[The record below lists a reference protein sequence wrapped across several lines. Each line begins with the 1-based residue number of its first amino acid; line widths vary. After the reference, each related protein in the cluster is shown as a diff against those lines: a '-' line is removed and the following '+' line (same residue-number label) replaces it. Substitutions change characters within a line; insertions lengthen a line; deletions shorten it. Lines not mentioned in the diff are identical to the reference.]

1 MKSIE
6 NLAMEEDLTSSL
18 SVAMPELPPKAEDEY
33 KEMESRNSHNMKVK
47 DAVSDTVADG
57 IITNDSLED
66 ALNQQL
72 AEIEEEEEKEAEG
85 ELGKDE
91 GHDKP
96 AHKINTSD
104 ETITEDES
112 SLDNDYEIDGSIS
125 DIDKVLE
132 SDDDEMTDQGVTI
145 EEISQ
150 GESDLEE
157 AEAEPEKEAAVNDVE
172 ESVQNKTEDKP
183 ESVQNETEEELETI
197 EMETEEE
204 PEEIMNKTEAE
215 HKIAQ
220 KESEAEPEPVVNET
234 EVVPEKES
242 SLEPFVTPLE
252 ETSGGN
258 SVKLD
263 LIYNLAPND
272 SMLLASKADPAAKT
286 ELKLEEGLNDLT
298 RILQSF
304 KNLDEDLA
312 DKDKSGNFSLT
323 PGRAKSWEYL

>member
-18 SVAMPELPPKAEDEY
+18 SVTMPELPPKAEDED

-57 IITNDSLED
+57 ILTNDSLED

-96 AHKINTSD
+96 AHKINMSD

-132 SDDDEMTDQGVTI
+132 SDDDEMTGQGVAI

-150 GESDLEE
+150 GESALEE

-172 ESVQNKTEDKP
+172 

-215 HKIAQ
+215 HKMAQ

-263 LIYNLAPND
+263 LIYDLAPND
-272 SMLLASKADPAAKT
+272 STLLASKADPVAKT

-323 PGRAKSWEYL
+323 PGRAKSWKYL

>member
-6 NLAMEEDLTSSL
+6 NLAMEEDLTSSP
-18 SVAMPELPPKAEDEY
+18 SAAMPESPPKTEDEDE
-33 KEMESRNSHNMKVK
+33 EMESGSSPDAKVK
-47 DAVSDTVADG
+47 DAIGDTDDG
-57 IITNDSLED
+57 ILTNDSLED

-96 AHKINTSD
+96 AHKINMSD

-132 SDDDEMTDQGVTI
+132 SDDDEMTDQGVAI

-150 GESDLEE
+150 GESALEE

-172 ESVQNKTEDKP
+172 

-215 HKIAQ
+215 HKMAQ

-242 SLEPFVTPLE
+242 SLEPFVAPLE

-258 SVKLD
+258 SLKLD
-263 LIYNLAPND
+263 LIYDLAPND
-272 SMLLASKADPAAKT
+272 STLLASKADPVAKT

-312 DKDKSGNFSLT
+312 DKDKSGNFLLPQGEQNPGTTFKLFSL
-323 PGRAKSWEYL
+323 